1 MHIRSIYEEH
11 YLGETYRTG
20 VAYLRARNEGD
31 DRAPRRVGEHSIARQ
46 RELIAKAARANGVI
60 IIAEYIEY
68 GDHEGYRPAFTSA
81 VTFMSETGVPDLFVA
96 REEYLARRQSDF
108 GLFMETLKNSQITL
122 TPAINRWKQY

>member
-20 VAYLRARNEGD
+20 VAYLRARNERD
-31 DRAPRRVGEHSIARQ
+31 DRAPRRVGDYSLARQ
-46 RELIAKAARANGVI
+46 RKFIAKAARARGVI

-68 GDHEGYRPAFTSA
+68 ADHPGYRPAFTSA
-81 VTFMSETGVPDLFVA
+81 VTFMSETHVPDLFVA

-108 GLFMETLKNSQITL
+108 ELFMTLLKDSQIELVT
-122 TPAINRWKQY
+122 AIDRWRQR

>member
-31 DRAPRRVGEHSIARQ
+31 DRAPRRVGDYSLARQ
-46 RELIAKAARANGVI
+46 REFIAKAARAQGVI

-68 GDHEGYRPAFTSA
+68 GDQEGYRPAFTSA

-96 REEYLARRQSDF
+96 REAYLARRQSDF
-108 GLFMETLKNSQITL
+108 RLFMETLKNSRIELVT
-122 TPAINRWKQY
+122 AIDRWKQY

>member
-1 MHIRSIYEEH
+1 MHIRSIYKEH

-20 VAYLRARNEGD
+20 VAYPRARNEED
-31 DRAPRRVGEHSIARQ
+31 DRAPRRVGDYSLARQ
-46 RELIAKAARANGVI
+46 REFIAEAARARGVI
-60 IIAEYIEY
+60 IVAEYIEY

-108 GLFMETLKNSQITL
+108 GLFIDTLKNSQITL
-122 TPAINRWKQY
+122 NPAIDRWRQR

>member
-20 VAYLRARNEGD
+20 VAYLRARKEGD
-31 DRAPRRVGEHSIARQ
+31 DRAPRMVGDYSLARQ
-46 RELIAKAARANGVI
+46 RELIAKAARAQGVI
-60 IIAEYIEY
+60 ISAEYIEY
-68 GDHEGYRPAFTSA
+68 ADYPGDRPAFTSM

-108 GLFMETLKNSQITL
+108 GLFMTLLRDSQITL
-122 TPAINRWKQY
+122 NPATDRWRQH